1 MESYITWSDLIQFG
15 ILIIAIIKLFNDNKR
30 K

>member
-1 MESYITWSDLIQFG
+1 MESYVTWSDLIQLG

>member
-1 MESYITWSDLIQFG
+1 MESYVTWSDLIQLG
-15 ILIIAIIKLFNDNKR
+15 ILIIAIIKLFSDNKR